1 MTAPLRSLRFK
12 SSPLRTLR
20 RHALMLGGALVVAMP
35 VTLSVSSPAFAQ
47 DDVRIRKLEQEV
59 KALQRKVFPGGAGP
73 YFEPEI
79 VAPQAQPV
87 GPSNTAGPVTD
98 LLARMDAVE
107 SALQSLTAQVETN
120 SNAMRLLTER
130 VETLEAGSMPPSDAL
145 VPFDG
150 GAANGNATPS
160 SPAPTASPNA
170 SPNAT
175 GNNMAAMTGG
185 AATGAT
191 AVAAVEKPSTGDDAD
206 DTYVYGYRVWE
217 AKQYPA
223 AREQLQKVVNVYPN
237 HRRASW
243 ARNLI
248 GRSWLDEGQASR
260 AGEAFLQNYL
270 ADRSGERAPD
280 SLLYLS
286 RATLALGNKSK
297 SCEALA
303 EFRRVYPAEAN
314 GRLSSLNLQTG
325 REAGCD

>member
-1 MTAPLRSLRFK
+1 MFATPRSPLMTALPRSLPISLPRSLK
-12 SSPLRTLR
+12 RT
-20 RHALMLGGALVVAMP
+20 ALMLGGAMVLALP
-35 VTLSVSSPAFAQ
+35 LATPASAQ

-59 KALQRKVFPGGAGP
+59 KALQRKVFPGGSGP

-107 SALQSLTAQVETN
+107 SALQSLTAQVEMN
-120 SNAMRLLTER
+120 SNSLRLMNER
-130 VETLEAGSMPPSDAL
+130 VQSLEAAAMPAEPM
-145 VPFDG
+145 
-150 GAANGNATPS
+150 
-160 SPAPTASPNA
+160 APTDGMGSALSSGNSASGNTAGA
-170 SPNAT
+170 SGSAT
-175 GNNMAAMTGG
+175 GSNMAAMTNG
-185 AATGAT
+185 AAASTVAT
-191 AVAAVEKPSTGDDAD
+191 VEKPSTGDDAD
-206 DTYVYGYRVWE
+206 DTYVYGFRLWE

-223 AREQLQKVVNVYPN
+223 AREQLQKVVNVYPS

-248 GRSWLDEGQASR
+248 GRSWLDEGQPSR

-286 RATLALGNKSK
+286 RATLSLGNKSK

-325 REAGCD
+325 REAGCN

>member
-79 VAPQAQPV
+79 VAPQTQPV

-120 SNAMRLLTER
+120 SNALRLMNAR
-130 VETLEAGSMPPSDAL
+130 VDAL
-145 VPFDG
+145 ES
-150 GAANGNATPS
+150 AAMPVDSMAAPAAAVTP
-160 SPAPTASPNA
+160 PPRAD
-170 SPNAT
+170 NAT

-185 AATGAT
+185 AAVAAT
-191 AVAAVEKPSTGDDAD
+191 AAAVIEKPSTGDDAE
-206 DTYVYGYRVWE
+206 DTYVYGYRLWD
-217 AKQYPA
+217 AKKYGA
-223 AREQLQKVVNVYPN
+223 AREQLQKVVNVYPS

-248 GRSWLDEGQASR
+248 GRSWLDEGQPSK

-280 SLLYLS
+280 SLFYLGS
-286 RATLALGNKSK
+286 ALMKLNKPADACK
-297 SCEALA
+297 
-303 EFRRVYPAEAN
+303 VYGELTDVY
-314 GRLSSLNLQTG
+314 GDKIS
-325 REAGCD
+325 AGMKADVAKARTTAKCK

>member
-1 MTAPLRSLRFK
+1 MFASPRSPLMTALPRSLSGSWR
-12 SSPLRTLR
+12 RT
-20 RHALMLGGALVVAMP
+20 ALLLGGAMALTLPVAA
-35 VTLSVSSPAFAQ
+35 PASAQ

-59 KALQRKVFPGGAGP
+59 KALQRKVFPGGSGP

-107 SALQSLTAQVETN
+107 SALQSLTSQVEMN
-120 SNAMRLLTER
+120 SNTLRLMNER
-130 VETLEAGSMPPSDAL
+130 VQSLEAAAMPPEPMMPVQDPAAAPPAS
-145 VPFDG
+145 
-150 GAANGNATPS
+150 GAA
-160 SPAPTASPNA
+160 
-170 SPNAT
+170 T
-175 GNNMAAMTGG
+175 GSNIAAMTGG
-185 AATGAT
+185 ATAATVAT
-191 AVAAVEKPSTGDDAD
+191 VDKPSTGDDAD
-206 DTYVYGYRVWE
+206 DTYVYGFRLWE
-217 AKQYPA
+217 AQQYPA

-248 GRSWLDEGQASR
+248 GRSWLDEGQPSK
-260 AGEAFLQNYL
+260 AGEVFLQNYL

-286 RATLALGNKSK
+286 RATLALGNKAK

-303 EFRRVYPAEAN
+303 EFRRVYPGEAN
-314 GRLSSLNLQTG
+314 GRLSSLDLQTG
-325 REAGCD
+325 REAGCN

>member
-1 MTAPLRSLRFK
+1 MTATLRSFPISLR
-12 SSPLRTLR
+12 SLR
-20 RHALMLGGALVVAMP
+20 RHALMLGGALVVALP
-35 VTLSVSSPAFAQ
+35 ATLAVSTPAAAQ
-47 DDVRIRKLEQEV
+47 DDARIRKLEQEV

-79 VAPQAQPV
+79 VAPQQQPV
-87 GPSNTAGPVTD
+87 GPSDTAGPVTD

-107 SALQSLTAQVETN
+107 SALQSLTAQVEMN
-120 SNAMRLLTER
+120 SNTLRLMTER
-130 VETLEAGSMPPSDAL
+130 VEALEASSMPPQDTIVPYDA
-145 VPFDG
+145 G
-150 GAANGNATPS
+150 TSSTGATPS
-160 SPAPTASPNA
+160 PAA

-185 AATGAT
+185 AATAAT
-191 AVAAVEKPSTGDDAD
+191 TVAAVEKPSTGDDAD
-206 DTYVYGYRVWE
+206 DTYVYGYRLWE
-217 AKQYPA
+217 AGQYAA
-223 AREQLQKVVNVYPN
+223 AREQLQKVVNIYPS

-248 GRSWLDEGQASR
+248 GRSWLDEGQASK
-260 AGEAFLQNYL
+260 AGEAFLANYL

-286 RATLALGNKSK
+286 RATLALGNKGK

-325 REAGCD
+325 REAGCN

>member
-1 MTAPLRSLRFK
+1 MSATPRSPRLTILPRPLSASLR
-12 SSPLRTLR
+12 R
-20 RHALMLGGALVVAMP
+20 AGLMLGGAMVVALP
-35 VTLSVSSPAFAQ
+35 LASPAAAQ
-47 DDVRIRKLEQEV
+47 DDTRIRKLEQEV
-59 KALQRKVFPGGAGP
+59 KALQRKVFPGGSGP

-107 SALQSLTAQVETN
+107 SALQGLTAQVETN
-120 SNAMRLLTER
+120 SNALRLMNER
-130 VETLEAGSMPPSDAL
+130 VQSLEAAAIPPEPMMPTGEMGS
-145 VPFDG
+145 VPAG
-150 GAANGNATPS
+150 PAAG
-160 SPAPTASPNA
+160 TAA
-170 SPNAT
+170 GTAT
-175 GNNMAAMTGG
+175 GSNMAAMTG
-185 AATGAT
+185 ATPAMVAT
-191 AVAAVEKPSTGDDAD
+191 VEKPSTGDDAD
-206 DTYVYGYRVWE
+206 DTYVYGYRLWE

-223 AREQLQKVVNVYPN
+223 AREQLQKVVNIYPS

-248 GRSWLDEGQASR
+248 GRAWLDEGQPSR

-270 ADRSGERAPD
+270 ADRGGERAPD
-280 SLLYLS
+280 SLLYLA

-303 EFRRVYPAEAN
+303 EFRRVYPVEAG
-314 GRLSSLNLQTG
+314 GRLSALNLQTG

>member
-1 MTAPLRSLRFK
+1 MITAPLRSFR
-12 SSPLRTLR
+12 SAASPLRALR

-35 VTLSVSSPAFAQ
+35 VTLSVSAPAFAQ
-47 DDVRIRKLEQEV
+47 DDARIRKLEQEV

-107 SALQSLTAQVETN
+107 SALQSLTAQVEMN
-120 SNAMRLLTER
+120 SNTLRLLNER
-130 VETLEAGSMPPSDAL
+130 VESLEAGSGPAGEAV
-145 VPFDG
+145 VPYEG
-150 GAANGNATPS
+150 STPAGTAAPAA
-160 SPAPTASPNA
+160 PAPTASP
-170 SPNAT
+170 SAT
-175 GNNMAAMTGG
+175 GHNMAAMTGG
-185 AATGAT
+185 AAAAT
-191 AVAAVEKPSTGDDAD
+191 TVAAVEKPSTGDDAD
-206 DTYVYGYRVWE
+206 DTYVYGYRLWE

-260 AGEAFLQNYL
+260 AGEAFLANYL

-286 RATLALGNKSK
+286 RATLALGNKAK

-325 REAGCD
+325 REAGCN